1 MDKLERKGLGG
12 IRKESNESDKK
23 YVSFAED
30 NAKLG
35 ADEGMW
41 LGANEREWFIKD

>member
-12 IRKESNESDKK
+12 IRKKSDESDKK
-23 YVSFAED
+23 YVYFAEE

-35 ADEGMW
+35 ADEEMW
-41 LGANEREWFIKD
+41 LVANETESCL